1 MPANIVIPSYDHIR
15 QDGMVRKY
23 MRYQKLM
30 CTRNTHSPQSGQ
42 VCLHRRQSSPSFS
55 NVHFP
60 TRYPGQRSSSATPFS
75 ASLICRP
82 HPAQVALLHIKH
94 VSFQHIIYEKLIII
108 NINRYRTIGEGQ
120 ETKKVRQKDILFHTQ
135 QDDRRHETT
144 AN

>member
-15 QDGMVRKY
+15 QDSMVRKCIH
-23 MRYQKLM
+23 REKLM
-30 CTRNTHSPQSGQ
+30 CTRNTHLPQSGQ
-42 VCLHRRQSSPSFS
+42 VCLHRRQSSPSSLS

-94 VSFQHIIYEKLIII
+94 VSFQHIIYEKLTI
-108 NINRYRTIGEGQ
+108 INRYYWGRAGN
-120 ETKKVRQKDILFHTQ
+120 KKIVRQKT
-135 QDDRRHETT
+135 RRPPPRDH
-144 AN
+144 